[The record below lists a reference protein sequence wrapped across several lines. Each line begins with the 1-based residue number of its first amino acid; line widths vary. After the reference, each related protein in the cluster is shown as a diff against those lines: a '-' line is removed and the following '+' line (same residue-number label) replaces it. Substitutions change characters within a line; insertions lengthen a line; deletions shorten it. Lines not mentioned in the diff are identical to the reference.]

1 MADDLRLVDVQHRFA
16 KSPHAAL
23 IDALAAA
30 EALIEHAAVH
40 TGCAPCRAIPLT
52 RTSHCTSAIALRI
65 ASPHD
70 FAFDVSQMAKIVGP
84 EPLIEQPNAPASSA
98 ARLTS
103 AKCGISAID
112 QFSGA
117 FSAMTSIGSMLRE
130 SASPP
135 NVIGAM
141 LSR

>member
-1 MADDLRLVDVQHRFA
+1 MNAMASAVE
-16 KSPHAAL
+16 
-23 IDALAAA
+23 LA
-30 EALIEHAAVH
+30 ICWIHDS
-40 TGCAPCRAIPLT
+40 R
-52 RTSHCTSAIALRI
+52 SHFSGRI
-65 ASPHD
+65 AR
-70 FAFDVSQMAKIVGP
+70 AFFVSMRTFGV
-84 EPLIEQPNAPASSA
+84 
-98 ARLTS
+98 
-103 AKCGISAID
+103 ISAID